1 MSRALVLA
9 AGAPIV
15 DAMTTTAH
23 TQSTVPEI
31 TAEERATRLTTAGTA
46 WAGRIDADRSSAQLT
61 YAVDGAGAGSVA
73 TTVRAGKHSFVV
85 DEPAAL
91 AGDDAGTS
99 PVEYALGA
107 LVGCQVVVYRLY
119 AQQLGI
125 EFDDI
130 VIRAEADLDAAR
142 LFGADESVRAGFS
155 EVRLDI
161 ELSGPETAERYD
173 ELREAVD
180 AHCPVLDIF
189 QNPTP
194 VRTTVTR
201 A

>member
-1 MSRALVLA
+1 MPS
-9 AGAPIV
+9 AGAPTV
-15 DAMTTTAH
+15 DVMTATANI
-23 TQSTVPEI
+23 QSTVPTI
-31 TAEERATRLTTAGTA
+31 TGDERAARLTEAGSA
-46 WAGRIDADRSSAQLT
+46 WAERIEADRSNAHLT
-61 YAVDGAGAGSVA
+61 YTVDGAGAGSVA
-73 TTVRAGKHSFVV
+73 TTVRAGKHSFIV

-91 AGDDAGTS
+91 AGDDTGTS

-107 LVGCQVVVYRLY
+107 LAGCQVVVYRLY

-125 EFDDI
+125 PFDEI
-130 VIRAEADLDAAR
+130 AIRAEADLDAAR

-161 ELSGPETAERYD
+161 ELSGTETDERYD

-194 VRTTVTR
+194 VTTTVTR

>member
-1 MSRALVLA
+1 
-9 AGAPIV
+9 
-15 DAMTTTAH
+15 MTTTASI
-23 TQSTVPEI
+23 QSSVVPEI
-31 TAEERATRLTTAGTA
+31 TAEARADRLTNAGSA
-46 WAGRIDADRSSAQLT
+46 WAERIDADRSNAHLT
-61 YAVDGAGAGSVA
+61 YAVQGAGAGSVA

-107 LVGCQVVVYRLY
+107 LAGCQVVVYRLY

-125 EFDDI
+125 PFDDI

-155 EVRLDI
+155 AVRLDI
-161 ELSGPETAERYD
+161 ELSGPESNERYD

-194 VRTTVTR
+194 VKTTVTR

>member
-1 MSRALVLA
+1 MVPTASAS
-9 AGAPIV
+9 IV
-15 DAMTTTAH
+15 DVMTTTASI
-23 TQSTVPEI
+23 QSPVVPEI
-31 TAEERATRLTTAGTA
+31 TAEARADRLTNAGSA
-46 WAGRIDADRSSAQLT
+46 WAGRMAADRSKAHLT
-61 YAVDGAGAGSVA
+61 YAVEGAGVGSVA

-125 EFDDI
+125 PFDDI

-161 ELSGPETAERYD
+161 ELTGPETNERYD
-173 ELREAVD
+173 ELRRIVD

-194 VRTTVTR
+194 VKTTVTR

>member
-1 MSRALVLA
+1 MPS
-9 AGAPIV
+9 AGAPTV
-15 DAMTTTAH
+15 DVMTATANI
-23 TQSTVPEI
+23 QSTVPTI
-31 TAEERATRLTTAGTA
+31 TGDERAARLTEAGSA
-46 WAGRIDADRSSAQLT
+46 WAERIEADRSNAHLT
-61 YAVDGAGAGSVA
+61 YTVDGAGAGSVA
-73 TTVRAGKHSFVV
+73 TTVRAGKHSFIV

-91 AGDDAGTS
+91 AGDDTGTS

-107 LVGCQVVVYRLY
+107 LAGCQVVVYRLY

-125 EFDDI
+125 PFDEI

-161 ELSGPETAERYD
+161 ELSGTETDERYD

-194 VRTTVTR
+194 VTTTVTR

>member
-1 MSRALVLA
+1 MAPT
-9 AGAPIV
+9 AGAPSLDV
-15 DAMTTTAH
+15 MTTTTS

-31 TAEERATRLTTAGTA
+31 TADERADRSTKAGTA
-46 WAGRIDADRSSAQLT
+46 WSERIDADRSSTQLS
-61 YAVDGAGAGSVA
+61 YAVEGAGVGSVA
-73 TTVRAGKHSFVV
+73 TTVRAGKHSFIV

-91 AGDDAGTS
+91 AGDNIGTS

-125 EFDDI
+125 PFDDI
-130 VIRAEADLDAAR
+130 VIRAEADLDAAG
-142 LFGADESVRAGFS
+142 LFGVDESVRAGFS

-161 ELSGPETAERYD
+161 KLTGPESDERYD
-173 ELREAVD
+173 ELRKTVD

-194 VRTTVTR
+194 VKTTVSR

>member
-1 MSRALVLA
+1 MPTASAS
-9 AGAPIV
+9 IV
-15 DAMTTTAH
+15 DVMTTTASI
-23 TQSTVPEI
+23 QSPVVPEI
-31 TAEERATRLTTAGTA
+31 TAEARDDRLTNAGSA
-46 WAGRIDADRSSAQLT
+46 WAGRMAADRSKAHLT
-61 YAVDGAGAGSVA
+61 YAVEGAGVGSVA

-125 EFDDI
+125 PFDDI

-161 ELSGPETAERYD
+161 ELTGPESNERYD
-173 ELREAVD
+173 ELRRIVD

-194 VRTTVTR
+194 VKTTVTR